1 MTWPMQ
7 AAAFAALALLAWTH
21 ARFPRALFA
30 EAGEAPVARWTEPR
44 LAAVLFAAGALLFV
58 AFPAHA
64 PAARF
69 LTAALVMVLCAIVYA
84 DLRYLVIPD
93 LYSLAILGGGV
104 ALNLAAPV
112 ARAPGGW
119 VEMLIGAVLCGGF
132 LGVVAWAFKR
142 VTSVEGLG
150 FGDVKLAAALGAML
164 GPQAGIWAI
173 TVSSAAGAA
182 IGLVLQA
189 RSKTKGETLY
199 FPYGAPLALAGAG
212 FLMWERWS

>member
-1 MTWPMQ
+1 MTWPTQ

-44 LAAVLFAAGALLFV
+44 LAAALFAAGALLFLL
-58 AFPAHA
+58 FPAH
-64 PAARF
+64 PPSARF

-84 DLRYLVIPD
+84 DLRYLIIPD

-104 ALNLAAPV
+104 ALNLAAPA

-119 VEMLIGAVLCGGF
+119 VEMLLGGALCGGF
-132 LGVVAWAFKR
+132 LAIVAWVFKR
-142 VTSVEGLG
+142 ATQVEGLG
-150 FGDVKLAAALGAML
+150 FGDVKLAAALGVLL
-164 GPQAGIWAI
+164 GPQAGIWTI

-189 RSKTKGETLY
+189 RSRAKGEPLY